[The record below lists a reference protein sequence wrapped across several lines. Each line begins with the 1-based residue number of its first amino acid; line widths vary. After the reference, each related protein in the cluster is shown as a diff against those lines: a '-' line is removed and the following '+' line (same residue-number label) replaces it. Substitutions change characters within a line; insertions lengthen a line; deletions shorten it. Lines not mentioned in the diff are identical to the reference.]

1 MREALRLSA
10 RAGIEMADIKQG
22 AAPAPG
28 AAKAAAVAA
37 PAVAAQTQPKRGL
50 RKKLIVIVSAGLVLG
65 AGALGAFAY
74 VKRTPAAGA
83 EAGTKEGP
91 RKLPNFVDLDQF
103 TVNLADKEQ
112 DRYMQIKFSLEV
124 GSREAEA
131 TIKEMM
137 PALRSEILLALGVR
151 QAADLAS
158 REGKQAL
165 AKDIVDAANKSLDH
179 TSAEHAVTAVRI
191 TQLIIQ

>member
-1 MREALRLSA
+1 
-10 RAGIEMADIKQG
+10 MAEIKQG
-22 AAPAPG
+22 ATPAPA
-28 AAKAAAVAA
+28 AAAAA
-37 PAVAAQTQPKRGL
+37 AAQAPVKKRLPK
-50 RKKLIVIVSAGLVLG
+50 KKLIIIVAAGLLLSAGGV
-65 AGALGAFAY
+65 GALAY
-74 VKRTPAAGA
+74 LNRTPAPAA
-83 EAGTKEGP
+83 EAGKKADAH
-91 RKLPNFVDLDQF
+91 RLPNFVDLEQF

-112 DRYMQIKFSLEV
+112 DRYMQIRFSLEV
-124 GSREAEA
+124 ASTEAEA

-137 PALRSEILLALGVR
+137 PALRSEILLALGAR

-158 REGKQAL
+158 RAGKEAL

>member
-1 MREALRLSA
+1 
-10 RAGIEMADIKQG
+10 MADIRQG

-37 PAVAAQTQPKRGL
+37 PAGAAQTQPKRGL
-50 RKKLIVIVSAGLVLG
+50 SKKLIVIASAGLVLG
-65 AGALGAFAY
+65 ACAVGAFAY
-74 VKRTPAAGA
+74 LKRTPAAGA
-83 EAGTKEGP
+83 EAGTKDGTKDGP

-124 GSREAEA
+124 GSHEAEA

-137 PALRSEILLALGVR
+137 PALRSEILLALGAR
-151 QAADLAS
+151 QATDLVT

-165 AKDIVDAANKSLDH
+165 AKDIVDAANKALDR
-179 TSAEHAVTAVRI
+179 TAAEHAVTAVRI
-191 TQLIIQ
+191 TQMIIQ

>member
-1 MREALRLSA
+1 
-10 RAGIEMADIKQG
+10 MAEIKQG
-22 AAPAPG
+22 ATPAL
-28 AAKAAAVAA
+28 AAAAA
-37 PAVAAQTQPKRGL
+37 AAAQAPVKKRLPK
-50 RKKLIVIVSAGLVLG
+50 KKLIIIVAAGLLLG
-65 AGALGAFAY
+65 AGAVGAFAY
-74 VKRTPAAGA
+74 LNRSPAPAA
-83 EAGTKEGP
+83 EAGKKP
-91 RKLPNFVDLDQF
+91 DAHKLPNFVDLEQF

-112 DRYMQIKFSLEV
+112 DRYMQIRFSLEV
-124 GSREAEA
+124 ASTEAEA

-137 PALRSEILLALGVR
+137 PALRSEILLALGAR

-158 REGKQAL
+158 RAGKEAL

>member
-1 MREALRLSA
+1 
-10 RAGIEMADIKQG
+10 MADIKQGVAPAPGKQGAAPAPGKQG

-28 AAKAAAVAA
+28 AAAAAAQA
-37 PAVAAQTQPKRGL
+37 PVKKRLPK
-50 RKKLIVIVSAGLVLG
+50 KKLLIIVAGLLLG
-65 AGALGAFAY
+65 AGAAGAYAY
-74 VKRTPAAGA
+74 LNRKPAPAA
-83 EAGTKEGP
+83 EAGKKGETH
-91 RKLPNFVDLDQF
+91 KLPNFVDLEQF

-112 DRYMQIKFSLEV
+112 DRYMQIRFSLEV
-124 GSREAEA
+124 ASTEAEA

-137 PALRSEILLALGVR
+137 PALRSEILLALGAR
-151 QAADLAS
+151 QASDLAS
-158 REGKQAL
+158 RAGKEAL

>member
-1 MREALRLSA
+1 
-10 RAGIEMADIKQG
+10 MADIKQG
-22 AAPAPG
+22 AAPAPA
-28 AAKAAAVAA
+28 AAKAAAAPPATAQA
-37 PAVAAQTQPKRGL
+37 PAKKRL
-50 RKKLIVIVSAGLVLG
+50 PKKLIIVVAAGLVLG
-65 AGALGAFAY
+65 AGAVGAFAY
-74 VKRTPAAGA
+74 LKRTPAPAA
-83 EAGTKEGP
+83 EAGKKGELRP
-91 RKLPNFVDLDQF
+91 LPNFVDLEHF

-124 GSREAEA
+124 GSHEAET
-131 TIKEMM
+131 TIKDMM
-137 PALRSEILLALGVR
+137 PALRSEILLALGTR

-179 TSAEHAVTAVRI
+179 TVAQHAVMAVRI